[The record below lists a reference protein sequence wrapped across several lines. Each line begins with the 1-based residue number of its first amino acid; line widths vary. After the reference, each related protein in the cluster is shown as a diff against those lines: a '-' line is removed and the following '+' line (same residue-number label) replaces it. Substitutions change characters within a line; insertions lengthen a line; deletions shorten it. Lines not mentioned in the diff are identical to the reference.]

1 MVSLLLI
8 SHGSLAS
15 GLLDAAEMILG
26 RQEQIKAVG
35 LLPQDSP
42 EGFQETIRTLVKE
55 LDSGEGVLI
64 LADLFGGTPVNAAA
78 YLVSEKLNVEVV
90 TGVSLPMLL
99 EALTGREGR
108 DLSAVVNTC
117 VSASAL
123 GVRKLSEVFR

>member
-1 MVSLLLI
+1 MVGLLLI

-99 EALTGREGR
+99 EALTGREGQ

>member
-1 MVSLLLI
+1 MVGLLLI

-117 VSASAL
+117 VSSSAL